1 MATLRA
7 AQALLDEARGYAPE
21 ELALLDSEL
30 ARIDVRDL
38 TGRLLQ
44 AREELARDSGSA

>member
-7 AQALLDEARGYAPE
+7 AQTLLDEARGYAPE
-21 ELALLDSEL
+21 ELARLDSEL

-38 TGRLLQ
+38 MGRLLQ
-44 AREELARDSGSA
+44 AREELARESHGA